1 MSRHPKPLDPD
12 GIRRLIDAIEE
23 TPETVIPIHLLTQ
36 GTCKAYAVG
45 DPASS
50 EAVEV
55 QSDSLREE
63 PSGIG
68 GDARGLWDLLR
79 HLDDWTAVDVSPA
92 VAPRLRALI
101 RNATGRRVR
110 YHGDIYHTLTKP
122 ARR

>member
-36 GTCKAYAVG
+36 GTCEAYAVG

-68 GDARGLWDLLR
+68 GDGCGGVGIRTSEVDRGLGGRVLN
-79 HLDDWTAVDVSPA
+79 
-92 VAPRLRALI
+92 PRE
-101 RNATGRRVR
+101 
-110 YHGDIYHTLTKP
+110 
-122 ARR
+122 